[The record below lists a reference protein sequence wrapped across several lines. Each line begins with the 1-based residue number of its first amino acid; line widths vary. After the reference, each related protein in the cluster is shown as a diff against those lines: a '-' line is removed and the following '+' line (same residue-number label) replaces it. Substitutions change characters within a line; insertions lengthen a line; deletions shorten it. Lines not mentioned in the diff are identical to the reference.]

1 MSRGRPRR
9 TLPWRSPLPS
19 PPPARRLP
27 SPTPA
32 RRRPSPA
39 PARRRLSSPTPA
51 RRLLTRALALAALLA
66 PGAAAADVND
76 LVLSRLTNRVDAD
89 TIVPQN
95 AELRSLASQLGVVLA
110 PHLLTPADTIGFG
123 GFQLTVDYAATTI
136 DAGAAYWRA
145 RSGSPDPAGTDNVAH
160 GPGTLGTFGFFAR
173 KGFWFPVPSFEI
185 GAGANHL
192 VDSRVWT
199 GQLYAK
205 LALHEGYTALPLPSL
220 AVRGAVSR
228 MMQQRELDLTVASLD
243 VTLSKHIGIGGTWRL
258 DPFAGW
264 NLLMIVP
271 RSEVI
276 DPTPQ
281 IDPLDP
287 MQQADSLL
295 SFVFSDQDNIYR
307 NRIFFGA
314 KLQYYVVQ
322 LTLEA
327 SFALAGTSLDDR
339 VGTTDRCMAASTTTS
354 CDAQDTAAAQRTLSL
369 SAGFDF

>member
-1 MSRGRPRR
+1 MSSRMPRR
-9 TLPWRSPLPS
+9 TSSSPS
-19 PPPARRLP
+19 PSP
-27 SPTPA
+27 SP
-32 RRRPSPA
+32 SPVSA
-39 PARRRLSSPTPA
+39 PARLSLA
-51 RRLLTRALALAALLA
+51 RVLALAALLA

-76 LVLSRLTNRVDAD
+76 LVLGRLTNRVDAT

-110 PHLLTPADTIGFG
+110 PHLLTPADTLGFG

-136 DAGAAYWRA
+136 DPRAAYWRA
-145 RSGSPDPAGTDNVAH
+145 RAGSSDPAGADGVAH

-185 GAGANHL
+185 GAGAIHL
-192 VDSRVWT
+192 VDSRIWT

-205 LALHEGYTALPLPSL
+205 LALHEGYSDLPLPSL

-228 MMQQRELDLTVASLD
+228 MMEQRELDLTVASLD
-243 VTLSKHIGIGGTWRL
+243 VTLSKHVGVGGTWRL

-281 IDPLDP
+281 IDPLER
-287 MQQADSLL
+287 MQEADSQL
-295 SFVFSDQDNIYR
+295 SFVFADQDNIYR
-307 NRIFFGA
+307 HRLFFGA
-314 KLQYYVVQ
+314 KLQYYIVQ

-327 SFALAGTSLDDR
+327 SFALAGSSLDDR
-339 VGTTDRCMAASTTTS
+339 IGTTDRCAAASTTTN
-354 CDAQDTAAAQRTLSL
+354 CDAQDAAAAQRTLSL
-369 SAGFDF
+369 SAGVDF